1 MNLLKARSI
10 RVALVN
16 KMEIME
22 GKRMLQ
28 LFLGQ
33 IPEAIYCS
41 LFIILTKKLNE
52 KRCLYIICNI
62 IEYIILINIFKYQL
76 WFDISYFFMSFFWR
90 ILTINLFL

>member
-1 MNLLKARSI
+1 
-10 RVALVN
+10 
-16 KMEIME
+16 
-22 GKRMLQ
+22 MLQ